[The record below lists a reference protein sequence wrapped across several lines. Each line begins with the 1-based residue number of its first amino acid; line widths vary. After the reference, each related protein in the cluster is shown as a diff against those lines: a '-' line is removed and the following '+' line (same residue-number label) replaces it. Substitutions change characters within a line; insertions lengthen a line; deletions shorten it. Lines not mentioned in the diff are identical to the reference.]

1 MEQRSK
7 VFDEGARFRE
17 KKQGGESVDAEVE
30 LYVVRSG
37 WVVAGSRPRLLFD
50 RKHLFHRE
58 SSPKSKVSKWVYRLR
73 RGGCLRNWRLG

>member
-1 MEQRSK
+1 M
-7 VFDEGARFRE
+7 
-17 KKQGGESVDAEVE
+17 DAEVE

-58 SSPKSKVSKWVYRLR
+58 SSPKSKVFKWVYRLR
-73 RGGCLRNWRLG
+73 RGGCLAQLATGLDAGGV